1 MRLIMSGDKSRYHFF
16 RSIVDLRKSK
26 NQENF
31 FTERLGA
38 REVFLTS
45 DLKKVNDDC
54 FYSPKVPLNTDL
66 YFPSEFVDM
75 LDIIKN
81 GDKIVWFDEFPYA
94 TDSDIEKIKEVID
107 SGKGEE
113 VVIVLFQNYRE
124 KLETDISTDNM
135 ALEEA
140 EFRYSQ
146 LNLPI
151 YKFVPDAFPLFLLW
165 ENNIENSII
174 KENFHSKMKMIEF
187 GLEVFDSSYEF
198 MFDMPGEDGKS
209 ISSLADYDVLAGFCE
224 YNRKLCKNNIWDVY
238 HEKACKFY
246 WDNNYAVKD
255 FCKFIYKDAIESIC
269 IWDFEKDFERLYEIV
284 IEEFRKITREMHPLV
299 YDGGKS
305 DYDEFLKENQEEII
319 SYKMKIQ
326 HFFRENLKELIK
338 ARINRNLKKLEALY
352 S

>member
-1 MRLIMSGDKSRYHFF
+1 MRLVMSGDKSRYHFF
-16 RSIVDLRKSK
+16 RSIVDLKKIK

-31 FTERLGA
+31 FTERLSE
-38 REVFLTS
+38 RDVFLTS
-45 DLKKVNDDC
+45 DLKKMNDDF

-66 YFPSEFVDM
+66 YFPSEFVDI
-75 LDIIKN
+75 LDVIKN

-94 TDSDIEKIKEVID
+94 TDRDIEKIKEVLD
-107 SGKGEE
+107 SGKGEKI
-113 VVIVLFQNYRE
+113 VIVLFQNYRE
-124 KLETDISTDNM
+124 KLETDISTDDM

-140 EFRYSQ
+140 EYRYSQ

-151 YKFVPDAFPLFLLW
+151 YKFVPDTFPVFLLW

-174 KENFHSKMKMIEF
+174 EGTFYSKMKMIEF

-198 MFDMPGEDGKS
+198 MFDMPGEDGIS
-209 ISSLADYDVLAGFCE
+209 ISSLTDYDILAGFCE

-246 WDNNYAVKD
+246 WDNNYAVRN
-255 FCKFIYKDAIESIC
+255 FCRFIYNDAVESIC

-284 IEEFRKITREMHPLV
+284 IEEFEKITREMHPLI
-299 YDGGKS
+299 YDGVKS
-305 DYDEFLKENQEEII
+305 DYDEFLKENQKEVI

-326 HFFRENLKELIK
+326 HFFREKLKELIK